1 MSHSLRVNLGVSLI
15 AGALAPI
22 ALAPINFW
30 PLALLSV
37 ALLWYSLNH
46 TNTAK
51 QALLSGFVYGLG
63 YFGVG
68 VSWVFVSMVDHSDT
82 HWLLATLLCFIL
94 WRYGVILCI
103 IWWHILSL

>member
-1 MSHSLRVNLGVSLI
+1 MLMSQSLRVNLGVSLI
-15 AGALAPI
+15 AGALAPL
-22 ALAPINFW
+22 ALAPTNFW

-51 QALLSGFVYGLG
+51 QAVLSGFVYGLG

-82 HWLLATLLCFIL
+82 HWMLATLLTALFCGGMALF
-94 WRYGVILCI
+94 
-103 IWWHILSL
+103 LSLIHI